1 MDDKNPEYFK
11 YQLVNVINVHKLVTA
26 NYFEVGRNFQYKGE
40 KHDFWEMVYVD
51 KGELIV
57 ETDTETFTLGREECA
72 IHQPGEFHIHKANG
86 VLAPNYFVICFVC
99 NSAYMDVF
107 KKKRFNLTEKQKKF
121 ISNIIEEISHVFKI
135 SWSSTKEKRLEFSP
149 NEPIGGQQLIKTY
162 LEQLLILL
170 IRQEHGTIDSL
181 KGQPTEGENIA
192 EKMKRTLDACAYK
205 EFNVEEF
212 CREMGYSKSYLSKI
226 FIKEYGYTIHNYV
239 TILKMWE
246 AKSLIREHIYSF
258 TQISDM
264 LCYSNPLYFS
274 KVFKKIMGMTPSEY
288 KNSVTS
294 G

>member
-1 MDDKNPEYFK
+1 MDEKNPEYFK
-11 YQLVNVINVHKLVTA
+11 YQLVNVINVHKLVTV

-57 ETDTETFTLGREECA
+57 ETDTETFTLAQGECA
-72 IHQPGEFHIHKANG
+72 IHQPGEFHMHKANG

-99 NSAYMDVF
+99 NSPYMDVF

-121 ISNIIEEISHVFKI
+121 ISNIIEETSHVFKI
-135 SWSSTKEKRLEFSP
+135 SWSSTKEKKLEFSP

-170 IRQEHGTIDSL
+170 IRQEHGNIDLL
-181 KGQPTEGENIA
+181 KGQPAEGENIA
-192 EKMKRTLDACAYK
+192 EKMKRNLDACAYK

-212 CREMGYSKSYLSKI
+212 CREMGYSKSYLSKV
-226 FIKEYGYTIHNYV
+226 FVKEYGYTIHTYV
-239 TILKMWE
+239 TILKMRE
-246 AKSLIREHIYSF
+246 AKSLIREHIYNF
-258 TQISDM
+258 TEISDM
-264 LCYSNPLYFS
+264 LRYSNPLYFS
-274 KVFKKIMGMTPSEY
+274 RVFKKIMGMTPSEY